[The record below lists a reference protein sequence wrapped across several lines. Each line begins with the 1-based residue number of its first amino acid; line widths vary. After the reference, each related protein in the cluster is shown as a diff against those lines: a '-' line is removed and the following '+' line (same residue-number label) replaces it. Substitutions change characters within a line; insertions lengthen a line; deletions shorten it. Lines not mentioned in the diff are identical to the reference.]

1 MHGEWIR
8 RPKVAGYYY
17 PADRNELESEL
28 DRLTPAQD
36 AARPS
41 IAAIVPHGGY
51 HLSGSVTGR
60 TLGGVAIP
68 SRCIILAPNHAGYGA
83 AWSLMAEGA
92 YHTPLGEVPVD
103 RNLACAIL
111 KACPLLSSDAS
122 AHLAEHA
129 IETTLPFLQRRGPPD
144 LHIVP
149 LVIDADAWETGRS
162 VGHALAHA
170 LRLTNTPALIIASAE
185 LTHYESR
192 EIVCEKD
199 QRLLAAVQALDASR
213 LWAEQ
218 AALQNRMCG
227 AGPIACALEAAKLL
241 GASQSRLIDYRTSA
255 DFGGDPDSAIGYAGV
270 LVN

>member
-1 MHGEWIR
+1 MNGEWIR

-17 PADRNELESEL
+17 PANRSALESEL
-28 DRLTPAQD
+28 DRLIPAQET
-36 AARPS
+36 ARPS

-60 TLGGVAIP
+60 TLGRVAIP
-68 SRCIILAPNHAGYGA
+68 SRCIILAPNHAGYGP
-83 AWSLMAEGA
+83 AWSLMTEGA
-92 YHTPLGEVPVD
+92 YQTPLGEVPVD
-103 RNLACAIL
+103 RNLARAMCE
-111 KACPLLSSDAS
+111 ACSLLSPDAS

-129 IETTLPFLQRRGPPD
+129 IETILPFLQRRGPST

-149 LVIDADAWETGRS
+149 LVIDSDEWETCRS
-162 VGHALAHA
+162 VGHALACA
-170 LRLTNTPALIIASAE
+170 VRQTNLSVLIIASAE

-199 QRLLAAVQALDASR
+199 QRLLAAVHALDAPH
-213 LWAEQ
+213 LLAER
-218 AALQNRMCG
+218 AALESRMCG

-241 GASQSRLIDYRTSA
+241 GATQSHLIEYHTSA
-255 DFGGDPDSAIGYAGV
+255 DHGGDPDSAIGYAGV